1 MGLAIKM
8 SIIHWRAYRSFT
20 EGLKREGTVDICAW
34 EQMILDWEQ
43 DSSKPSPYEFPE
55 DGTSFCLIY

>member
-20 EGLKREGTVDICAW
+20 KGLKREGTVDIRAW

-43 DSSKPSPYEFPE
+43 DASKPSPYEFPE
-55 DGTSFCLIY
+55 DRK